1 MSNQKW
7 LKDDA
12 NIHIQKKS
20 RRMDLGEAISIREI
34 DRSVA
39 QLMFAGYTLNSYGL
53 RRGRTQSH
61 NVRLRIDMTDVYG
74 NETITVWMFY
84 NIAEKRKQEFSK
96 NKWLKIYGF
105 EVMNADPKYDRG
117 TWNYTLKISESTIV
131 EEFQHP
137 APRLCLLVHTIP
149 ISEYIDIHKGRDS
162 VGSIDAVVIKIN
174 DATYSCGKLTVAD
187 GPNVC
192 DALTIKF
199 FGKSMPY
206 FEILMQEF
214 YSGNAPTR
222 CFINLQGDGIFK
234 HANATDMT
242 IITDVIICDKKKS
255 LEYLFCTIAENF
267 EGVKGW
273 FEIDNLY
280 PVSLQTTCSSCNTL
294 VTKRISRFEA
304 DCESCTY
311 KGLVRQQISLKG
323 KLHSSESV
331 QDVVIPSYLID
342 QLYPQVSSLQEL
354 WREDSTKAKIHMAG
368 NPPHGRFVVGIG
380 NGIMGFAPNK

>member
-1 MSNQKW
+1 MTSSLENGESQETHRLRLHQPLRIPRKEVSDYKSREEVG
-7 LKDDA
+7 LEEITKEQSEKVKSHSVEEEKKTVTDEDDA

-20 RRMDLGEAISIREI
+20 RRMDLGEVISIREV

-39 QLMFAGYTLNSYGL
+39 QLMFSGYTLNSYGL

-84 NIAEKRKQEFSK
+84 NIAEKGNKNSAKTNGLRYMKNFSIQHQDYVC
-96 NKWLKIYGF
+96 WF
-105 EVMNADPKYDRG
+105 
-117 TWNYTLKISESTIV
+117 TLYQLANI
-131 EEFQHP
+131 
-137 APRLCLLVHTIP
+137 
-149 ISEYIDIHKGRDS
+149 
-162 VGSIDAVVIKIN
+162 
-174 DATYSCGKLTVAD
+174 LTF
-187 GPNVC
+187 
-192 DALTIKF
+192 TKIKF

-222 CFINLQGDGIFK
+222 CFINIQGDGIFK
-234 HANATDMT
+234 HANATDIT

-255 LEYLFCTIAENF
+255 LEYLFRTIAENF
-267 EGVKGW
+267 DGVKGW

-280 PVSLQTTCSSCNTL
+280 PVSLQTTCSSCKTL
-294 VTKRISRFEA
+294 VMKRISRFEA

-331 QDVVIPSYLID
+331 QDLIIRSYLID

-368 NPPHGRFVVGIG
+368 NPPHGRFAVGIG